1 MAQYAGICKE
11 GDTNKGLTAAARD
24 ATTINALNVVSIR
37 YILLG
42 CFYPNLQSFFL
53 VIFFVLTWIK
63 LFSPIKTNKVC

>member
-37 YILLG
+37 YILLSL
-42 CFYPNLQSFFL
+42 LQYTS
-53 VIFFVLTWIK
+53 VGD
-63 LFSPIKTNKVC
+63 